1 MKMSAIREN
10 IQHTIKALGIVFGDI
25 GTSPL
30 YTFSAIFVIIPA
42 NLQNVMGISSLI
54 IWTLILLVMGQYA
67 WLAMSLAKEYHGEGG
82 IIVLRQILVPK
93 LSSSKAI
100 GIATFLSFLGMS
112 LFIGDGVVT
121 PAISILSAVEG
132 LKFIPNVAV
141 FAQYTV
147 TISIIIT
154 LALFA
159 FQKHGTERLA
169 LAFGPIMLIWFFLLG
184 ISGAL
189 AIIKYPYILHSISPH
204 YAIKF
209 LMSHGFIGFLLL
221 SKVILCATG
230 AEALYTDMGHLGRR
244 PIISAWFLIVFPAL
258 CLIYMGQGAFLLQ
271 NPGTENIF
279 YGMILHQF
287 APLYIPILIL
297 SIIATVIASQAM
309 ISGLFSVVYQA
320 ITTHIMPRLHVEYT
334 SRVMMSQI
342 FIPSVNNFLLVF
354 VLLTIIKFKSSQNLT
369 DAYGIAVSG
378 TMTIT
383 ATLLTAIFFLKRIY
397 IKAIAAFFLIF
408 VNMLFLTSNLFK
420 IPTGGYWSLLIAA
433 IPFTLI
439 IIYGLG
445 QRRLYKALKQFPLNV
460 FVEKFS
466 ILSPKIPHIKGTALF
481 LSKTKDPI
489 PAYIATTMFT
499 NNIIYEENIIVKLE
513 TVKTAFGLTTY
524 FHKELTPGLRILII
538 KVGYLEVVN
547 IDKILKS
554 LDVHPKVIFY
564 GVEDLHTQNPFWK
577 IYIIIKKL
585 TSSFV
590 QFYKFPI
597 HKLHGVQV
605 QVNL

>member
-1 MKMSAIREN
+1 MSAIREN